1 MKKHINTEYVRVR
14 VGLLGLGDGLGLG
27 YGRGLVRGEQV
38 SDGEFRG
45 KCSGGQCPIFART
58 AAAVDKAA
66 RMTVPCNSMK
76 RACRPG

>member
-45 KCSGGQCPIFART
+45 KCSGGGAMSYIRQDGGCGRQSCT
-58 AAAVDKAA
+58 DDG
-66 RMTVPCNSMK
+66 SM
-76 RACRPG
+76 

>member
-45 KCSGGQCPIFART
+45 KCSGGGN
-58 AAAVDKAA
+58 VLY
-66 RMTVPCNSMK
+66 S
-76 RACRPG
+76 PGRRLRSTKLHG

>member
-45 KCSGGQCPIFART
+45 KCSGGAMSYIRQDGGCGRQSCT
-58 AAAVDKAA
+58 DDG
-66 RMTVPCNSMK
+66 SM
-76 RACRPG
+76 

>member
-45 KCSGGQCPIFART
+45 KCSGGN
-58 AAAVDKAA
+58 VLY
-66 RMTVPCNSMK
+66 S
-76 RACRPG
+76 PGRRLRSTKLHG